1 MTIEEQLEVI
11 RWALRGQSS
20 GEIGYVGDGFLCD
33 HQRSGLSSLLFVVVM
48 EEVTQE
54 KRRGLWELYVDD
66 VVISAESEED
76 AMDRFRT

>member
-1 MTIEEQLEVI
+1 MTIEEQLVVI

-20 GEIGYVGDGFLCD
+20 GEIGYVGDDFLCD

-66 VVISAESEED
+66 VVISVESEED